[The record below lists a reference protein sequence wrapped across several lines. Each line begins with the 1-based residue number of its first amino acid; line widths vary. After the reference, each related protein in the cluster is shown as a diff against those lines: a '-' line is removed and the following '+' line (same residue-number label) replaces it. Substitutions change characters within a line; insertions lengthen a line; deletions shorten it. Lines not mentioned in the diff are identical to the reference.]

1 MQPQPILDIMRYE
14 SAIWSIADDYI
25 AVGIKRSKFPE
36 YMMPFFALVML
47 ESRMRKVIKEIEQE
61 EGITFATDPEG
72 FKEAFI
78 EKECGY
84 NVYIVEH
91 GKTLTDIC
99 NNDKS
104 FHQDFR
110 NYREGFDE
118 ELKTLLGINRGTQ
131 EEKFLNMDGIVAELQ
146 SKGIL
151 MSTVTKWAAIDLEPF
166 DNSEITTLE
175 EHIKRKWADI
185 SAETAGEQY
194 TPSDIISLIAE
205 LVASKMDKPKNK
217 YIHLYDPTCGGGN
230 LLFGVADR
238 LSKVA
243 GYSNIATY
251 GCDMNDALYA
261 LAAIESRFRGD
272 SAISHGN
279 TLTDLPFRHKTFDV
293 IVANPPYGISWKG
306 YENNVRHDQSGQF
319 IALPSVSDGQLLFMQ
334 HILWQLDEKGIA
346 FEVNNGSSLF
356 SGDAGSGESN
366 IRKYLFDKDWVE
378 AIIQMPSDEFFN
390 TSIYTYLWVFNK
402 HKSPERRNK
411 IMLINASNGW
421 QLLKKSKGSKRREMN
436 ETHRQA
442 VVDALLNFTDC
453 EIGKVFPKWYFYYN
467 KQGLTLVEPD
477 AQGRSVYDTVC
488 KDGKAFEIPC
498 TSFVYNDWR
507 GVMDNKLSKEQ
518 QQQRME
524 ELKKNYS
531 RTDVMFACE
540 GGVTYSFDEELQ
552 TIVREQDGEKEL
564 LGCGKFIFKAKTSR
578 KNDPLPLRVLIE
590 PKTTSDYEIIPYSPN
605 EDENEQN
612 IQSFLDQYVSKKYVR
627 SKESILGVEINFNK
641 EFFIS
646 EQLPSVDK
654 LLEDIVELD
663 SQLSSV
669 VHFPKSTKINVT
681 LKDTGIN
688 WVGKVPERWEIKRIK
703 DIASSVFMGTSPSY
717 EYEVVNENYVFG
729 QKNNQLYKIDF
740 SGLKFATD
748 EFFNSRSKYEFL
760 TYGDVL
766 INTLG
771 GGSVGRVGF
780 YDYIGESRIISDG
793 HVMVLR
799 SNTYDTKYLY
809 YFLLSKRRELENLA
823 IGSTNQ
829 SFFNISDIVV
839 LYIPSP
845 LLVEQ
850 KSIASYLDKKCA
862 EIDSVI
868 ENYTQQIEKYKT
880 LKRALINEVVT
891 GQRTIE

>member
-1 MQPQPILDIMRYE
+1 MQPQQPILDIMRYE

-72 FKEAFI
+72 FKEAFV

-110 NYREGFDE
+110 NYREGFDD

-151 MSTVTKWAAIDLEPF
+151 MTTVSKWAAIDLEPY

-238 LSKVA
+238 LHKVA
-243 GYSNIATY
+243 GYSHIATY

-261 LAAIESRFRGD
+261 LAAIESRFRGE
-272 SAISHGN
+272 SHIRNGN
-279 TLTDLPFRHKTFDV
+279 TLTKLPFREKAFDV
-293 IVANPPYGISWKG
+293 IVANPPYGIPWKG
-306 YENNVRHDQSGQF
+306 YEKEIRNDQTGQF
-319 IALPSVSDGQLLFMQ
+319 VALPSVSDGQLLFMQ

-346 FEVNNGSSLF
+346 IEVNNGSSLF

-366 IRKYLFDKDWVE
+366 IRKYLFEKDWVE

-390 TSIYTYLWVFNK
+390 TGIYTYLWVFNK
-402 HKSPERRNK
+402 YKAPECRNK
-411 IMLINASNGW
+411 VMLINASNGW
-421 QLLKKSKGSKRREMN
+421 ELLKKSKGSKRRLMN
-436 ETHRQA
+436 DNHRKA

-467 KQGLTLVEPD
+467 KQALTLIEPD
-477 AQGRSVYDTVC
+477 TQGRSVCDTIC
-488 KDGKAFEIPC
+488 TDGKAVELPC
-498 TSFVYNDWR
+498 TSFVFKDLR
-507 GVMDNKLSKEQ
+507 GVIDNNLSKEDAQ
-518 QQQRME
+518 LRME
-524 ELKKNYS
+524 ELKKNYTS
-531 RTDVMFACE
+531 KDVQFFCE
-540 GGVTYSFDEELQ
+540 NGAVYSFDEDLQ
-552 TIVREQDGEKEL
+552 SIVREQNGEKEL
-564 LGCGKFIFKAKTSR
+564 LGCGKFVFKTKTS
-578 KNDPLPLRVLIE
+578 KKADLMPLRVFIE

-612 IQSFLDQYVSKKYVR
+612 IQSFLEQYVSKQYIRKDCTV
-627 SKESILGVEINFNK
+627 GVELNFNK
-641 EFFIS
+641 EFYVPEPI
-646 EQLPSVDK
+646 PSVDE
-654 LLEDIVELD
+654 LLKEIEDVDNQLKTIQQCVTKGLHPEVPLKD
-663 SQLSSV
+663 SQISWLGQIPEHWEVKRMKELVSFYNGYAFKSETYDNEGTYTIVTIANVQSYGFDTTESKKITELPEDLQKEQILSIGDLLISM
-669 VHFPKSTKINVT
+669 
-681 LKDTGIN
+681 TGN
-688 WVGKVPERWEIKRIK
+688 
-703 DIASSVFMGTSPSY
+703 
-717 EYEVVNENYVFG
+717 
-729 QKNNQLYKIDF
+729 
-740 SGLKFATD
+740 
-748 EFFNSRSKYEFL
+748 
-760 TYGDVL
+760 
-766 INTLG
+766 
-771 GGSVGRVGF
+771 VGRVCF
-780 YDYIGESRIISDG
+780 
-793 HVMVLR
+793 VNQANCVLNQR
-799 SNTYDTKYLY
+799 VGKLVCSPKIYNKYLY
-809 YFLLSKRRELENLA
+809 YALSNPSFIEYLKMNSEGSAQQNASKYDICNFSIPLPPYDEQCVIVEYLDLLCA
-823 IGSTNQ
+823 QI
-829 SFFNISDIVV
+829 
-839 LYIPSP
+839 
-845 LLVEQ
+845 EQ
-850 KSIASYLDKKCA
+850 KCSI
-862 EIDSVI
+862 I
-868 ENYTQQIEKYKT
+868 NQQIQNIQM

>member
-1 MQPQPILDIMRYE
+1 MQTQQPILDIMRYE

-91 GKTLTDIC
+91 GKILTDIC

-110 NYREGFDE
+110 NYREGFDD

-151 MSTVTKWAAIDLEPF
+151 MTTVSKWAAIDLEPY

-217 YIHLYDPTCGGGN
+217 YLHLYDPTCGGGN

-238 LSKVA
+238 LHKVA
-243 GYSNIATY
+243 GYSHIATY

-261 LAAIESRFRGD
+261 LAAIESRFRGE
-272 SAISHGN
+272 SHIRNGN
-279 TLTDLPFRHKTFDV
+279 TLTKLPFREKAFDV
-293 IVANPPYGISWKG
+293 IVANPPYGIPWKG
-306 YENNVRHDQSGQF
+306 YEKEIRNDQTGQF
-319 IALPSVSDGQLLFMQ
+319 VALPSVSDGQLLFMQ

-346 FEVNNGSSLF
+346 IEVNNGSSLF

-390 TSIYTYLWVFNK
+390 TGIYTYLWVFNK
-402 HKSPERRNK
+402 YKTPERRNK
-411 IMLINASNGW
+411 VMLINASNGW
-421 QLLKKSKGSKRREMN
+421 ELLKKSKGSKRRQMN
-436 ETHRQA
+436 DNHRKA

-467 KQGLTLVEPD
+467 KQALTLIEPD
-477 AQGRSVYDTVC
+477 TQGRSVCDTIC
-488 KDGKAFEIPC
+488 TDGKAVELPC
-498 TSFVYNDWR
+498 TSFVFKDLR
-507 GVMDNKLSKEQ
+507 GVIDNNLSKEDAQ
-518 QQQRME
+518 LRME
-524 ELKKNYS
+524 ELKKNYTS
-531 RTDVMFACE
+531 KDVQFFCE
-540 GGVTYSFDEELQ
+540 NGAVYSFDEDLQ
-552 TIVREQDGEKEL
+552 SIVREQNGEKEL
-564 LGCGKFIFKAKTSR
+564 LGCGKFVFKTKTS
-578 KNDPLPLRVLIE
+578 KKVDLMPLRVFIE

-612 IQSFLDQYVSKKYVR
+612 IQSFLEQYVSKQYIRKDSTV
-627 SKESILGVEINFNK
+627 GVELNFNK
-641 EFFIS
+641 EFYLPEPI
-646 EQLPSVDK
+646 PSVDE
-654 LLEDIVELD
+654 LLKEIEDID
-663 SQLSSV
+663 
-669 VHFPKSTKINVT
+669 
-681 LKDTGIN
+681 
-688 WVGKVPERWEIKRIK
+688 
-703 DIASSVFMGTSPSY
+703 
-717 EYEVVNENYVFG
+717 
-729 QKNNQLYKIDF
+729 NQL
-740 SGLKFATD
+740 
-748 EFFNSRSKYEFL
+748 
-760 TYGDVL
+760 
-766 INTLG
+766 
-771 GGSVGRVGF
+771 
-780 YDYIGESRIISDG
+780 
-793 HVMVLR
+793 
-799 SNTYDTKYLY
+799 
-809 YFLLSKRRELENLA
+809 
-823 IGSTNQ
+823 
-829 SFFNISDIVV
+829 
-839 LYIPSP
+839 
-845 LLVEQ
+845 
-850 KSIASYLDKKCA
+850 
-862 EIDSVI
+862 
-868 ENYTQQIEKYKT
+868 KT
-880 LKRALINEVVT
+880 IQL
-891 GQRTIE
+891 